1 MDIKRISIFIL
12 IIFASTSLQAQ
23 HLSPSEISIL
33 KMKEDSMQ
41 APAIK
46 IIRGINA
53 SDRFNADSAFT
64 KTFVRALSVPNSF
77 YYPFDSLI
85 TISKLYAPD
94 SSFRIFTWQLVI
106 NENIIRQ
113 HGAIQMNTPDGALKL
128 FPLIDK
134 SDVMKDPADSIA
146 DNKGWMGAIY
156 YKIILNTYN
165 GKKYYTL
172 LGYDENNIRS
182 TRKIIEILQFE
193 NNKPLFGANIFSIPN
208 QNVYTRNKVRYIM
221 EFSKDA
227 SPTLNYDD
235 DMKTIV
241 MEHLIS
247 KTNEPNKK
255 WTMVPDG
262 DYEGFIWKN
271 GYWVY
276 ENKIFNE
283 ITPEGKPPVPEPLQ
297 IPSKIPP
304 KE

>member
-1 MDIKRISIFIL
+1 MKRISICLL
-12 IIFASTSLQAQ
+12 IIFASVALQAQ
-23 HLSPSEISIL
+23 PLTRNEISTL

-41 APAIK
+41 APALK

-53 SDRFNADSAFT
+53 SDRFSADSAFT
-64 KTFVRALSVPNSF
+64 KTFVRALSVTNSF

-113 HGAIQMNTPDGALKL
+113 HGAIQMNIPDGSLKL

-134 SDVMKDPADSIA
+134 SDIMQEPADSIA
-146 DNKGWMGAIY
+146 DNRGWMGAIY

-182 TRKIIEILQFE
+182 TRKIIDILQFE
-193 NNKPLFGANIFSIPN
+193 NNKPVFGAKIFNFPN
-208 QNVYTRNKVRYIM
+208 GNVYTRNKVRYIM

-227 SPTLNYDD
+227 SPTLNYDEE
-235 DMKTIV
+235 MKVIV

-262 DYEGFIWKN
+262 DYEGFKWRN
-271 GYWVY
+271 GYWVH
-276 ENKIFNE
+276 EDKLFNE

-297 IPSKIPP
+297 MPSKIPP